1 MHTKKVTMSS
11 KTYKSSQKTKAS
23 IMEKAVEVFN
33 EKGTAAV
40 SMNSLAKALDISPG
54 NLQYHY
60 RSKKDLIRAILE
72 EMFKEFDVIYESSE
86 GLFTLDT
93 LRRVMRLNFD
103 LVWKYRFFYR
113 ENAALL
119 RNDEILASRFR
130 EIQEIRLAE
139 QEALLKRVAA
149 EGKSRIDLQPA
160 EFHNVVHMGWVL
172 VHTWLPYA
180 ESIGQTINEAALE
193 HAVEIMVQFYKPYIG
208 DQS

>member
-1 MHTKKVTMSS
+1 MSP
-11 KTYKSSQKTKAS
+11 KTYKSSQLTKAN
-23 IMEKAVEVFN
+23 ILQKAVEVFN
-33 EKGTAAV
+33 EKGTAEV

-86 GLFTLDT
+86 EPFTLDT
-93 LRRVMRLNFD
+93 LRRIMRINFD

-130 EIQEIRLAE
+130 EIQETRLAE
-139 QEALLKRVAA
+139 QEALLKRLAA
-149 EGKSRIDLQPA
+149 EGRPRIVLHTD
-160 EFHNVVHMGWVL
+160 EFRNVVHMGWAL
-172 VHTWLPYA
+172 VYTWLPYV
-180 ESIGQTINEAALE
+180 ESTGRTINEAALE
-193 HAVEIMVQFYKPYIG
+193 QAVDIMVQFYKPYIG

>member
-93 LRRVMRLNFD
+93 LRRVMLLNFD

-149 EGKSRIDLQPA
+149 AGRVRRVLHPD

-193 HAVEIMVQFYKPYIG
+193 HAVKIMVQFYKPYIG

>member
-1 MHTKKVTMSS
+1 
-11 KTYKSSQKTKAS
+11 
-23 IMEKAVEVFN
+23 
-33 EKGTAAV
+33 
-40 SMNSLAKALDISPG
+40 
-54 NLQYHY
+54 
-60 RSKKDLIRAILE
+60 
-72 EMFKEFDVIYESSE
+72 
-86 GLFTLDT
+86 
-93 LRRVMRLNFD
+93 
-103 LVWKYRFFYR
+103 VWKYRFFYR

-149 EGKSRIDLQPA
+149 AGRVRTVLHPA

-193 HAVEIMVQFYKPYIG
+193 HAVKIMVQFYKPYIG